1 MPSPET
7 LAIFAALSLGLAA
20 TPGPNMLYIVTRS
33 LAQGTRAGMVSLI
46 GCQFGSLF
54 IMVLAALGITAALF
68 AVPYAYDALRLG
80 GAAYLAFLAWQSI
93 KPGGR
98 DIFAPQPLPPEPSQK
113 LFAVGFLTAALN
125 PKVALFY
132 VAVLPPFIDPAGPV
146 LAQGLILG
154 ATQIIT
160 CLAFDA
166 LLVWGSG
173 GVSRF
178 LATRPLWLAAQR
190 WVLGAA
196 LALLAVKLATTS
208 RA

>member
-1 MPSPET
+1 MT
-7 LAIFAALSLGLAA
+7 FNRRQFVQMLILA
-20 TPGPNMLYIVTRS
+20 TPAIGSFPKFAYAQTPTGPYS
-33 LAQGTRAGMVSLI
+33 LPPL
-46 GCQFGSLF
+46 
-54 IMVLAALGITAALF
+54 
-68 AVPYAYDALRLG
+68 PYAYDALRLG